1 MMRLILWP
9 ANTICKSK
17 NLISGRAQVLLLCI
31 VLQGD
36 AVGFA
41 NETVTVE
48 AYGAIQT
55 TLTLSLLPVVAYYLL
70 TTCRSFVGT

>member
-1 MMRLILWP
+1 M
-9 ANTICKSK
+9 
-17 NLISGRAQVLLLCI
+17 LLLCI
-31 VLQGD
+31 ILQAD

-41 NETVTVE
+41 NESVTIE

-70 TTCRSFVGT
+70 KTCRSFVGT